1 MDCCTPAFVPPGYYK
16 CCLLLS
22 PNPSREPRS
31 RFMDNAKVE
40 FLYMHSLRALPMK
53 TTDTVLFS
61 LKSSQQ
67 SGFRNLNFHAKYCLL
82 NNFLGLMISK
92 KIVNLDSFRGN
103 NTLDKDVRE
112 EAAATA
118 SPRRQQ
124 NSSNNSSSS
133 SLDDDEDGLFPKVI
147 AFQARDPPMKKP
159 HFKLL

>member
-1 MDCCTPAFVPPGYYK
+1 MD
-16 CCLLLS
+16 
-22 PNPSREPRS
+22 
-31 RFMDNAKVE
+31 
-40 FLYMHSLRALPMK
+40 
-53 TTDTVLFS
+53 
-61 LKSSQQ
+61 
-67 SGFRNLNFHAKYCLL
+67 FHA
-82 NNFLGLMISK
+82 NNRFPDNFWGLMIIK

-124 NSSNNSSSS
+124 NSSSNNSSSS

-159 HFKLL
+159 HFKLLYCID